1 MRVTTTQGFQPND
14 VEGWYCYLEDE
25 RGHYIASID
34 IELGIIT
41 VSAYRSDFQ
50 VTVNVATIDEED
62 YIEDLRQQL
71 FGAVDWEVD
80 DSLLE
85 QLYDLAARNE

>member
-50 VTVNVATIDEED
+50 VIVNVATIDEED